1 MKTDQHALLFWNH
14 VCGLHGDFCFQLS
27 CSNEHVLVLIFYSQG
42 TNWVINGPAGTL
54 ISWAINAYIGS
65 KKQQFA
71 KSGRLHLQV
80 RWKKLD
86 FQNWLTSFHPWA
98 TLVPKDKKAILLS
111 PALCQGL
118 GGKSGWN
125 VFTNQNDGF
134 LPVSTSVLT
143 NNICG
148 VSTSNSVTEATL
160 HQKTLQITFHGGL
173 YHPGFGDKVRIREPE
188 KFPKFYAAFK

>member
-118 GGKSGWN
+118 GGKKWVKRIHQPKWRFPTCEHICAYKQHLWSVHQQQCHGGHTTSKN
-125 VFTNQNDGF
+125 FTNN
-134 LPVSTSVLT
+134 LSWW
-143 NNICG
+143 
-148 VSTSNSVTEATL
+148 TL
-160 HQKTLQITFHGGL
+160 SSR
-173 YHPGFGDKVRIREPE
+173 VWR
-188 KFPKFYAAFK
+188 